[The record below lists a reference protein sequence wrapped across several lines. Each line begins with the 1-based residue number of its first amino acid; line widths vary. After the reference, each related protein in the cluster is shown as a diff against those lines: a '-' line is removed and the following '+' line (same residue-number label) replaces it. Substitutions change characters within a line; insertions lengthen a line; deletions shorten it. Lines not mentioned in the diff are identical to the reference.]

1 VSLDLNIA
9 STVNLLARSAASDIA
24 SVASP
29 LAGSSNLADTASLLA
44 ATLDLKLVESL
55 IDAIRTADITTAAE
69 LGNRSCAAAS
79 GPAPCIQP
87 ATCINPAPVVEPRI
101 NYHPEPYFEP
111 RPVYYYCAAPFQG
124 SCRAP
129 VEVKVECVGP
139 ARVPDCELPF
149 QPPWKVLPWQNPP
162 PVILKVKVVG
172 HRPDEA
178 QKGRMIDLFI

>member
-1 VSLDLNIA
+1 VSLDFNIA
-9 STVNLLARSAASDIA
+9 STVSLLAGSAASDIA
-24 SVASP
+24 AIARP
-29 LAGSSNLADTASLLA
+29 LGGSAGSNLADTASLLA

-55 IDAIRTADITTAAE
+55 INAIRTADLTSAAE
-69 LGNRSCAAAS
+69 LGNRS
-79 GPAPCIQP
+79 GVPTPAPTPCVH
-87 ATCINPAPVVEPRI
+87 PAPVFEPRI
-101 NYHPEPYFEP
+101 HYHPEPYFEP
-111 RPVYYYCAAPFQG
+111 RPIFYYSAAPLHG
-124 SCRAP
+124 PCPAP

-139 ARVPDCELPF
+139 ARGPDCEFPF